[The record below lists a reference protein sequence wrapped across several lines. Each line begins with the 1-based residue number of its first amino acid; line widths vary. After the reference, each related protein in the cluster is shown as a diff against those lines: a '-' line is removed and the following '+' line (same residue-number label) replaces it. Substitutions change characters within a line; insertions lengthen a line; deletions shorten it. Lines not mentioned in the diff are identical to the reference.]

1 MNLATLQYSRS
12 TQKLVIFLYINNEQ
26 TKNKVKKTS
35 SFTIA
40 PRRIKYLLINLT
52 TRYKTYTLETTKHCQ
67 KKLKT
72 CINGKLFSVH

>member
-26 TKNKVKKTS
+26 TKNKKTT